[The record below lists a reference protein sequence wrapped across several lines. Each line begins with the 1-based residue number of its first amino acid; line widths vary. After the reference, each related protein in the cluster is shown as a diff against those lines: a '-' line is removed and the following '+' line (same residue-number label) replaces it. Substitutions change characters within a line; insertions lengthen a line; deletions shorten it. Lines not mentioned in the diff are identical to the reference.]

1 MGEATT
7 PSAMGT
13 VRVSRRGFISKV
25 RGSVMTSRYRCSSG
39 DKREEAQVKLHAHG
53 YIEAICGDSG
63 QGKTLV
69 VQHPEAYVGRV
80 DDLVRRADPSAQR
93 I

>member
-1 MGEATT
+1 MGEVAT
-7 PSAMGT
+7 PSAMGI
-13 VRVSRRGFISKV
+13 VQVARRGFISKV
-25 RGSVMTSRYRCSSG
+25 GGSVMTSQYLCSSD

-53 YIEAICGDSG
+53 YIEAIRGDSG

-93 I
+93 V